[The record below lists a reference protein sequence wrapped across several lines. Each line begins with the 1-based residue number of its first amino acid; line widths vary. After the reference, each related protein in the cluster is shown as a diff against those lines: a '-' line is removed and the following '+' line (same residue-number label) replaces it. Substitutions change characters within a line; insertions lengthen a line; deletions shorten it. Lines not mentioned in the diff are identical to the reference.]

1 MVSRKW
7 ARSAEHGTVRTAGP
21 AARQIPTPM
30 DAGGPY
36 RPHRSWPVDKSRC
49 SPTVQF
55 WRGRGTPWTALAGLS
70 WRFRPGKFLR
80 IFILVF
86 LSFCLL
92 IRFYKK
98 PPISFS
104 FFWSRYNNLHILVN
118 TIYTIKPLSDSAN
131 YCHLERHCNSRWH
144 QCWHHQKWLREPGRP
159 PRMNWK
165 NGWEGKM

>member
-7 ARSAEHGTVRTAGP
+7 ARSAEHGTVRTAGRQP
-21 AARQIPTPM
+21 AKHLHQWMREARI
-30 DAGGPY
+30 DL
-36 RPHRSWPVDKSRC
+36 
-49 SPTVQF
+49 TV
-55 WRGRGTPWTALAGLS
+55 RGLS
-70 WRFRPGKFLR
+70 TNHVVPQQSNSDVVGARRGPPLPASREGSVRENFSGFLSS
-80 IFILVF
+80 FF

-165 NGWEGKM
+165 NGWEEKM